1 MANREEGR
9 WRGSEPSRWDRDRD
23 WYGSGR
29 EGRSDWEGSWTG
41 GRPSREP
48 EYERYSTREGYGL
61 GEPLY
66 GRGYERPYG
75 YREDYPRSYRGAG
88 MESGYGAGIYGFTGY
103 GAVRERGAFAGR
115 GPKGYRRSDE
125 RIREDVNDRLTWN
138 SELDATDIDVRVSD
152 GEVTLTGVVEDRR
165 AKRLAEDLVEDVF
178 GVQDVQNQLKI
189 RHGFLAG
196 LTGEKADEREV
207 AVTAGR
213 ERSETTRRETR
224 TGTSTG
230 RAGRT

>member
-1 MANREEGR
+1 MAHRDEGR
-9 WRGSEPSRWDRDRD
+9 WRGWEPGRGDRD
-23 WYGSGR
+23 WYSSGR

-41 GRPSREP
+41 GRGSREP
-48 EYERYSTREGYGL
+48 EYGPGETYS
-61 GEPLY
+61 

-75 YREDYPRSYRGAG
+75 DFREEYPRGYRGAG
-88 MESGYGAGIYGFTGY
+88 SH
-103 GAVRERGAFAGR
+103 AGR

-138 SELDATDIDVRVSD
+138 ADLDASDIEVRVIE

-178 GVQDVQNQLKI
+178 GVHDVQNQLKI

-213 ERSETTRRETR
+213 ERNEATKRETR
-224 TGTSTG
+224 PSTP
-230 RAGRT
+230 AGRSGRT

>member
-1 MANREEGR
+1 
-9 WRGSEPSRWDRDRD
+9 
-23 WYGSGR
+23 
-29 EGRSDWEGSWTG
+29 
-41 GRPSREP
+41 
-48 EYERYSTREGYGL
+48 
-61 GEPLY
+61 
-66 GRGYERPYG
+66 
-75 YREDYPRSYRGAG
+75 
-88 MESGYGAGIYGFTGY
+88 MESGYGAGMYGFTGY
-103 GAVRERGAFAGR
+103 GAVRERGTFAGR

-125 RIREDVNDRLTWN
+125 RIREDVNDRLTW
-138 SELDATDIDVRVSD
+138 SPELDATDIEVRVND

-207 AVTAGR
+207 AVTSGR
-213 ERSETTRRETR
+213 ERSETARRETR

>member
-1 MANREEGR
+1 MAYRDEGR
-9 WRGSEPSRWDRDRD
+9 WRGWEPSRAERD
-23 WYGSGR
+23 WYSSGR
-29 EGRSDWEGSWTG
+29 EGRSDWEGSWSG
-41 GRPSREP
+41 GRSSREP
-48 EYERYSTREGYGL
+48 EYERYSTREGYGP
-61 GEPLY
+61 GETFY

-75 YREDYPRSYRGAG
+75 SFREEYPRGYRGAG
-88 MESGYGAGIYGFTGY
+88 MESSYGAGAYGLTGY
-103 GAVRERGAFAGR
+103 GVARERGTFAGR

-138 SELDATDIDVRVSD
+138 ADLDASDIEVQVAE
-152 GEVTLTGVVEDRR
+152 GEVTLAGVVEDRR

-178 GVQDVQNQLKI
+178 GVQDVHNQLKI

-213 ERSETTRRETR
+213 DRSETTRRETR
-224 TGTSTG
+224 TGTTTG
-230 RAGRT
+230 RSGRT